1 MWPTFPPHS
10 VNELHLCSLT
20 RCPWQLMIYLTCSR
34 NKLIVMNYSG
44 FQHHFSTHMAPSI
57 HSPFIYK
64 VLWKK
69 KKKSSAAEAK
79 APTVKITFTR
89 DKVFEWKI
97 NVHGKLQYW
106 MCARTDQSQV
116 YMVTNEPLKLHIF
129 IIFRT
134 VAEIKHLLHTTSK
147 ISYSMIA
154 VGANILDITI
164 Y

>member
-1 MWPTFPPHS
+1 
-10 VNELHLCSLT
+10 
-20 RCPWQLMIYLTCSR
+20 
-34 NKLIVMNYSG
+34 
-44 FQHHFSTHMAPSI
+44 
-57 HSPFIYK
+57 
-64 VLWKK
+64 
-69 KKKSSAAEAK
+69 
-79 APTVKITFTR
+79 
-89 DKVFEWKI
+89 
-97 NVHGKLQYW
+97 